1 MQRPRPE
8 VIVMDPE
15 GHIVGGPK
23 KLRSVVADALC
34 RWYREAE
41 QEAMQGDVKA
51 AALLGSML
59 IEGYGCEA
67 NPEKGKEWLEKAR
80 RRGYRMQGVYCEI

>member
-1 MQRPRPE
+1 
-8 VIVMDPE
+8 MDPE

-41 QEAMQGDVKA
+41 QEAMQGDVVRYDCTL
-51 AALLGSML
+51 ALWSCTDVSWHPCTFAETVGA
-59 IEGYGCEA
+59 GAGWRA
-67 NPEKGKEWLEKAR
+67 GWW
-80 RRGYRMQGVYCEI
+80 